1 MKGSEKTLVGGI
13 DEEVRTHACVVS
25 VSWHSVGF
33 FGLGTGDYRYA
44 GLAERDEH
52 DRWEAASAAGPE
64 VRRSNGPRNAVV
76 LIIRHAEDAARAC
89 LHWAQRALKNFT
101 IEGKHLRLNYI
112 LATRGSRNSQTVN

>member
-1 MKGSEKTLVGGI
+1 
-13 DEEVRTHACVVS
+13 VS

-44 GLAERDEH
+44 GLDERDEH

-76 LIIRHAEDAARAC
+76 LIIRHAEDANSGKGLSPLGTTRAQEF
-89 LHWAQRALKNFT
+89 HDRT
-101 IEGKHLRLNYI
+101 
-112 LATRGSRNSQTVN
+112 